1 MAKVSAVNKNEKR
14 IKLSDRLIKKDKV
27 LKKSLWIKNCH

>member
-14 IKLSDRLIKKDKV
+14 IKLSIDFIKKDKV
-27 LKKSLWIKNCH
+27 LKKSLWIKNYH

>member
-14 IKLSDRLIKKDKV
+14 IKLSDRLYKKDKV
-27 LKKSLWIKNCH
+27 LKKLLWIKNYH

>member
-14 IKLSDRLIKKDKV
+14 IKLSDRLYKKRQN
-27 LKKSLWIKNCH
+27 LKGCRRRHG